1 MKKLLLYLNLLL
13 FSNYLYAQDNI
24 NGIIVDGLTNE
35 TLIGANVFVKNTNLG
50 TATDFNGNK
59 VE

>member
-13 FSNYLYAQDNI
+13 FSHSLYAQDNI
-24 NGIIVDGLTNE
+24 NGIIVDGLSNE

-50 TATDFNGNK
+50 TATDFNG
-59 VE
+59 